1 MNATPGLLK
10 GWGNLICLPVLLL
23 DRLSGRLVNRIAP
36 ASRCRGCMV

>member
-10 GWGNLICLPVLLL
+10 DRENLIYLLAL
-23 DRLSGRLVNRIAP
+23 LQDRLSGRLVNRIAP